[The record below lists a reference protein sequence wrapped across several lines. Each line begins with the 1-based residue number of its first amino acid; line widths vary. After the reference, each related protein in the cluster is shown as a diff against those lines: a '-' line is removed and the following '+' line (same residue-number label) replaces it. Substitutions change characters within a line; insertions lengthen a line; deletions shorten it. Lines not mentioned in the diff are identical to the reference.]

1 LSIPDADGDGFIS
14 LEEFIAFNKT
24 SADSAAT
31 IGARRTEDRRTT
43 DDDEDCVKA
52 AFRTFD
58 KDGNDFIATNELHS
72 ALLGMGDE
80 AHSLEDC
87 YRMISSFDK
96 DGDDLSTRVSVP
108 ARCVLTCKIVKRID
122 PYRAFFTRLAM

>member
-1 LSIPDADGDGFIS
+1 MSIPDADGDGFIS

-31 IGARRTEDRRTT
+31 IDARRTEDRRTT

-52 AFRTFD
+52 AFRKFD

-80 AHSLEDC
+80 AHSLED
-87 YRMISSFDK
+87 YHRMISSFDK
-96 DGDDLSTRVSVP
+96 DGDEFRSLLGV
-108 ARCVLTCKIVKRID
+108 C
-122 PYRAFFTRLAM
+122 

>member
-1 LSIPDADGDGFIS
+1 MLSIPDADGDGFIS

-58 KDGNDFIATNELHS
+58 KDGNDFIATNEIHS

-87 YRMISSFDK
+87 HRMISSFDK
-96 DGDDLSTRVSVP
+96 DGDDLSTTKSFGP
-108 ARCVLTCKIVKRID
+108 C
-122 PYRAFFTRLAM
+122 

>member
-31 IGARRTEDRRTT
+31 IDARRTEDRRTT
-43 DDDEDCVKA
+43 DDGEDCVKA

-58 KDGNDFIATNELHS
+58 KDGNNFIATNELHS
-72 ALLGMGDE
+72 ALLGLGDE

-87 YRMISSFDK
+87 HRMISS
-96 DGDDLSTRVSVP
+96 
-108 ARCVLTCKIVKRID
+108 
-122 PYRAFFTRLAM
+122 